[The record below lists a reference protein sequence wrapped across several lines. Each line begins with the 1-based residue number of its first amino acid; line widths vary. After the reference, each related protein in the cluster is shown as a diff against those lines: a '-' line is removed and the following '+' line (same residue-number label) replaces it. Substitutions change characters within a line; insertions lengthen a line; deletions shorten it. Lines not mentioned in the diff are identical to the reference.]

1 MRVPNCTLC
10 PLPHLPENEVSKQE
24 TIQNASDLS
33 EADFE
38 ALICEGIRKQIQQQT
53 PQQLMQSLHLS
64 QSQALA
70 LRRVLRRY
78 QRFASA

>member
-1 MRVPNCTLC
+1 M
-10 PLPHLPENEVSKQE
+10 SKQE
-24 TIQNASDLS
+24 TIQNASELS

-38 ALICEGIRKQIQQQT
+38 ALICEGIRDQLKQQT
-53 PQQLMQSLHLS
+53 PAQLAQSLHLS

-70 LRRVLRRY
+70 LRRILRRY